1 MAKVVNNFVVDH
13 VLRGI
18 MVNKKGEYMWSIN
31 QITNPSLNV
40 SLSDT
45 AQAVDALGTPI
56 AEFDRGRSAEFSA
69 ENSLFDLGL
78 YAAQLGREKEVGGA
92 EDENGVV
99 TVITM
104 PAFEEIEIVT
114 KKDEA
119 GEEKL
124 VTEYALKHTPKD
136 VLKDGEPVKSIYVL
150 NGDGTLG
157 KKYELGTAPSEEE
170 FVYSEGKITIPTVVE
185 KEDVLFVMYEYE
197 ASTGVAVTANAI
209 DFPKRG
215 KFIMEVLGC
224 DVCDQEELVHAFVEF
239 PNAKLDGNV
248 DYSFTT
254 DGTHP
259 FTIRA
264 MQDYCNKEKVLFRV
278 IIPDE
283 E

>member
-1 MAKVVNNFVVDH
+1 MY
-13 VLRGI
+13 L
-18 MVNKKGEYMWSIN
+18 
-31 QITNPSLNV
+31 
-40 SLSDT
+40 
-45 AQAVDALGTPI
+45 
-56 AEFDRGRSAEFSA
+56 
-69 ENSLFDLGL
+69 
-78 YAAQLGREKEVGGA
+78 
-92 EDENGVV
+92 
-99 TVITM
+99 
-104 PAFEEIEIVT
+104 
-114 KKDEA
+114 
-119 GEEKL
+119 
-124 VTEYALKHTPKD
+124 
-136 VLKDGEPVKSIYVL
+136 L

-157 KKYELGTAPSEEE
+157 TSYVAGTAASEGE
-170 FVYSEGKITIPTVVE
+170 FVYADGVITVPTGLT
-185 KEDVLFVMYEYE
+185 KDDVLFVMYEYE
-197 ASTGVAVTANAI
+197 ATSGAAVTANAI

>member
-1 MAKVVNNFVVDH
+1 MAKVINNFVVDH

-18 MVNKKGEYMWSIN
+18 MVKKNGEYMWSIN

-40 SLSDT
+40 TLSDT

-78 YAAQLGREKEVGGA
+78 YAAQLGREV
-92 EDENGVV
+92 EDASVKAIDV
-99 TVITM
+99 
-104 PAFEEIEIVT
+104 PSFEEYEVT
-114 KKDEA
+114 GVESEVWTLA
-119 GEEKL
+119 
-124 VTEYALKHTPKD
+124 HTPKSEIAS
-136 VLKDGEPVKSIYVL
+136 VYLL

-157 KKYELGTAPSEEE
+157 KVFKLGTQASADE
-170 FVYSEGKITIPTVVE
+170 FAYADGAITIPTGLT
-185 KEDVLFVMYEYE
+185 KEDALFVMYEYE
-197 ASTGVAVTANAI
+197 ATNGAAVTANAI

-224 DVCDQEELVHAFVEF
+224 DVCDQEELIHAFVEF